1 MSHKFLNLALRQR
14 LLKRWS
20 LMYSMQPESV
30 LEHSA
35 IVGILTFLTG
45 KIAEQQGRQVDLS
58 KMLSHALLHD
68 MSETITGDVVTP
80 VKRANDTL
88 YSEFKQLERAAE
100 KRILQTAPPA
110 LHSAIEEAF
119 NPGGIEQELVK
130 ACDIYSAYL
139 KCRLEVAFGNAVE
152 FGDALARMEESVKQV
167 CDRYPEMAILHQWF
181 GEDSDCSVDHLITSN
196 DSNS

>member
-1 MSHKFLNLALRQR
+1 MSYKFLNLALRQR

-35 IVGILTFLTG
+35 IVGILSFLVG
-45 KIAEQQGRQVDLS
+45 KIAQQNGRDLDLS

-68 MSETITGDVVTP
+68 ISETITGDVVTP
-80 VKRANDTL
+80 VKRSSDTL
-88 YSEFKQLERAAE
+88 YAEFKALERTAE
-100 KRILQTAPPA
+100 QRILNTTPPE
-110 LHSAIEEAF
+110 LHQAIEEAF

-139 KCRLEVAFGNAVE
+139 KCRLEVAFGNSVE
-152 FGDALARMEESVKQV
+152 FGDALARMEEAVKEV
-167 CDRYPEMAILHQWF
+167 CGNYPELATLHHWF
-181 GEDSDCSVDHLITSN
+181 GEDSDCSVDHLITS
-196 DSNS
+196 SQ

>member
-1 MSHKFLNLALRQR
+1 MSYKFLNLALRQR

-35 IVGILTFLTG
+35 VVGILSFLVG
-45 KIAEQQGRQVDLS
+45 KIAQQNGRDLDLS

-68 MSETITGDVVTP
+68 ISETITGDVVTP
-80 VKRANDTL
+80 VKRSSDTL
-88 YSEFKQLERAAE
+88 YNEFKALERTAE
-100 KRILQTAPPA
+100 QKILNTTPPD
-110 LHSAIEEAF
+110 LHQAIEEAF

-139 KCRLEVAFGNAVE
+139 KCRLEVAFGNSVE
-152 FGDALARMEESVKQV
+152 FGDALARMEDAVEEV
-167 CDRYPEMAILHQWF
+167 CNNYPELTTLHQWF
-181 GEDSDCSVDHLITSN
+181 GEDSDCSVDHLITS
-196 DSNS
+196 SKP

>member
-35 IVGILTFLTG
+35 IVGILTFLVG
-45 KIAEQQGRQVDLS
+45 KTAELNGRDIDLS

-88 YSEFKQLERAAE
+88 YQEFKQLEKIAE
-100 KRILQTAPPA
+100 QRILLTAPEP
-110 LHSAIEEAF
+110 LRSAIEEAF
-119 NPGGIEQELVK
+119 SPGGIEQELVK

-139 KCRLEVAFGNAVE
+139 KCKLEVAFGNQVE
-152 FGDALARMEESVKQV
+152 FGDALSRMETAVDDLCQ
-167 CDRYPEMAILHQWF
+167 RFPEIDTLHRWF
-181 GEDSDCSVDHLITSN
+181 GEDSDCSVDHLITTPHN
-196 DSNS
+196 